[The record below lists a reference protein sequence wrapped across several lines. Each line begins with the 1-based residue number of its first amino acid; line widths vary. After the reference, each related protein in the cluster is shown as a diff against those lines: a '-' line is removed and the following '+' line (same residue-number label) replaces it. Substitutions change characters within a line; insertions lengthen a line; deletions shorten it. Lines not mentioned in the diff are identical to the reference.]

1 MLVEPASLCWLAGR
15 KAETRD
21 GATWATELERWSA
34 LTAVVR
40 DGGTGLSKGIE
51 LVRARRREQEGADL
65 EDGLDVFHTLRE
77 GGRALRATWAEASRA
92 LERAEAAQQRF
103 DQRGR
108 QGQSNSGFGAP
119 LRRLWAAAE
128 RAFAR
133 AEAAEAAWGR
143 ARSAL
148 ELFTPEGRLNDR
160 HRAEAVVTAARPD
173 LVGASWAKVRRL
185 LSRPESFTFLDQ
197 AAHRLATLGL
207 EQDVLA
213 ALLDLEGLRR
223 QPWRLQ
229 GPTPAAAAARGLA
242 LARVVQLEKTS
253 PGWRDQ
259 AAEVNRVLRGVW
271 RASSL
276 VECINSVARMQQSRH
291 RKMSQ
296 GLLDLKRLY
305 WNLRWFRTGHRKD
318 QTPYG
323 LLGLKV
329 PDLSFWEFLK
339 LTPDQ
344 LRQELSEP
352 EHAS

>member
-160 HRAEAVVTAARPD
+160 HRAEAVVTAAMPD

-197 AAHRLATLGL
+197 AGHTGW
-207 EQDVLA
+207 
-213 ALLDLEGLRR
+213 RR
-223 QPWRLQ
+223 WAWSRTSWRRCWIWRAC
-229 GPTPAAAAARGLA
+229 GG
-242 LARVVQLEKTS
+242 S
-253 PGWRDQ
+253 PGGRKGRRPRPRRRGAWPWPGWCSWR
-259 AAEVNRVLRGVW
+259 
-271 RASSL
+271 
-276 VECINSVARMQQSRH
+276 RH
-291 RKMSQ
+291 PPGGGIR
-296 GLLDLKRLY
+296 R
-305 WNLRWFRTGHRKD
+305 RR
-318 QTPYG
+318 
-323 LLGLKV
+323 
-329 PDLSFWEFLK
+329 
-339 LTPDQ
+339 
-344 LRQELSEP
+344 
-352 EHAS
+352 